1 MGSYLRQLV
10 VLSSVAAKRQKF
22 ELLAASCLMP
32 LSLGLSEPA
41 LAQTFTFPAGNYPTG
56 IGVNNPGAPT
66 NVILDPGVQVFV
78 TPGTINQAVAVSTG
92 TAAGT
97 GAPATLT
104 ANNAAVNISGG
115 DLVSALFLHPILGNA
130 TITASGIMNV
140 AGTGNTNAIWAA
152 VFSSVPGAVASVTYT
167 GSAAPGIIDINATGG
182 SNSTVIQ

>member
-97 GAPATLT
+97 GAPATFIMPDAVMVALPRMGWRNSAETKSPPEMVT
-104 ANNAAVNISGG
+104 A
-115 DLVSALFLHPILGNA
+115 ALFA
-130 TITASGIMNV
+130 VRV
-140 AGTGNTNAIWAA
+140 AGRPEPGP
-152 VFSSVPGAVASVTYT
+152 VPVLR
-167 GSAAPGIIDINATGG
+167 ATA
-182 SNSTVIQ
+182 